1 MFIKCTW
8 NITFK
13 QKAHA
18 WTYIYVYFVFEEC
31 DCRGCCLHIERVI
44 ATVHFHVYLDSSLVD
59 SSSLNNTL
67 NRGKE
72 LYLKIY
78 IELRRT
84 EKYIESSWNH

>member
-1 MFIKCTW
+1 MYMYIMSSRNVIAVNAVVVVCTS
-8 NITFK
+8 N
-13 QKAHA
+13 AL
-18 WTYIYVYFVFEEC
+18 YV
-31 DCRGCCLHIERVI
+31 

-84 EKYIESSWNH
+84 EKYIESS

>member
-1 MFIKCTW
+1 MYIMSSRNVIAVNAVVVVCTS
-8 NITFK
+8 N
-13 QKAHA
+13 AL
-18 WTYIYVYFVFEEC
+18 YV
-31 DCRGCCLHIERVI
+31 

-84 EKYIESSWNH
+84 EKY